1 MVKDGHVAKIP
12 NGMSFEDAAT
22 LGTGVTIIGQTLYMT
37 MKLPL
42 PSQPTK
48 LPIST
53 LIYGGSSA
61 TGTLAI
67 QYAKLFVFH
76 PPSLKPADPWIVPV
90 SKSLPQLVQ
99 RTSIL
104 SSHEVPMLYSITT
117 TPTARQRSEPI
128 PTTPCATSST
138 AFPRQRVSKS
148 APTHFLARVRK
159 S

>member
-48 LPIST
+48 LPIPT

-90 SKSLPQLVQ
+90 SKSLPQPALK
-99 RTSIL
+99 TSP
-104 SSHEVPMLYSITT
+104 SSNHEAPMSYSITT
-117 TPTARQRSEPI
+117 TPNVRQRSEPI
-128 PTTPCATSST
+128 QTTPYATSST
-138 AFPRQRVSKS
+138 AFPRPKASKS
-148 APTHFLARVRK
+148 APMRSPARVRK